1 MIISDEQVKRVLAH
15 LRGAGTS
22 ACEGST
28 PCDDVDL
35 ELLQRARASVESA
48 PEVRTER
55 VERAK
60 MRLADGVPSEDVAEK
75 MLGRLLSD
83 ALR

>member
-1 MIISDEQVKRVLAH
+1 
-15 LRGAGTS
+15 
-22 ACEGST
+22 
-28 PCDDVDL
+28 
-35 ELLQRARASVESA
+35 VESA

-55 VERAK
+55 VERART
-60 MRLADGVPSEDVAEK
+60 RLADGVPSEDVAEK